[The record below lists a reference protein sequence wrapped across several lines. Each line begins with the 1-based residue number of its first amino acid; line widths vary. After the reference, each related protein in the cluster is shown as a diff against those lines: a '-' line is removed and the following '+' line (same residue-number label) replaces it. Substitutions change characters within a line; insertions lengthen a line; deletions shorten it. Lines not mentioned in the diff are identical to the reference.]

1 MFSPFHNRDIYSYK
15 FFKQPSFSPFISLG
29 CFPFFL
35 CYTSL
40 MKIILST
47 LNSRYTHSAI
57 GLRYIYANLQ
67 EFQKETEIMEFSIN
81 DALQSVAEK
90 LLDTDPDIIGLGV
103 YIWNA
108 TQIHELVHILK
119 KVSPSTLIV
128 LGGPE
133 VTYQPFRVN
142 FDLADYII
150 QGEGDLAF
158 YQLCKAIQQN
168 SASERII
175 RMSIPNLKEI
185 ELPYQYYSEHDIQN
199 RYLYVE
205 VSRGCPFECEFCLS
219 SMDEKVRAFDLDR
232 VLEEFQKLWER
243 GARNFKF
250 VDRTFNLNM
259 KTANRILDFFLEKE
273 PPYFAHF
280 EVIPD
285 HFPSSLREKIQRF
298 PEGALQ
304 LEIGI
309 QTLNLEIADNISRQ
323 LKLQKIKE
331 NISFLEN
338 ETTAHIHLDLIV
350 GLPGESLESFG
361 NNLDELMRLSSC
373 EIQIGILKKLSGT
386 HINRHDIEHGM
397 VYSDIPPYD
406 ILKNNQLSF
415 KDIQIMKRFA
425 RFWDLYYNSGNFKRS
440 LKLLWQNRSVYESFY
455 AFALWIYEQTDSTW
469 KISLPRQGELIFN
482 YLTQVKGL
490 TEEEV
495 AYPMLE
501 DMMKLKGRAIPPY
514 LRAYAKDFTIEA
526 KKGTSGFNKRQQ

>member
-1 MFSPFHNRDIYSYK
+1 
-15 FFKQPSFSPFISLG
+15 
-29 CFPFFL
+29 
-35 CYTSL
+35 

-57 GLRYIYANLQ
+57 GLRYLYANMQELQ
-67 EFQKETEIMEFSIN
+67 KDTEILEFSIN
-81 DALQSVAEK
+81 DALQSIAEK
-90 LLDTDPDIIGLGV
+90 LLDIQPDIIGLGV

-108 TQIHELVHILK
+108 SQIHELIHILK
-119 KVSPSTLIV
+119 KVSPETKIV

-133 VTYQPFRVN
+133 VSYMPFRVN
-142 FDLADYII
+142 FDMADYIV

-158 YQLCKAIQQN
+158 YQLCKDIINDKAH
-168 SASERII
+168 ERII
-175 RMSIPNLKEI
+175 RMSIPDLKKI
-185 ELPYQYYSEHDIQN
+185 ELPYKYYSDHDIQN

-219 SMDEKVRAFDLDR
+219 SMDEKVRAFNLDQ
-232 VLEEFQKLWER
+232 VLEEFEKLWQR

-259 KTANRILDFFLEKE
+259 KTANRILNFFLAKK

-285 HFPSSLREKIQRF
+285 HFPESLREKIKAF
-298 PEGALQ
+298 PHGALQ

-309 QTLNLEIADNISRQ
+309 QTLNLEIANNISRQ
-323 LKLQKIKE
+323 LKLDKIKS
-331 NISFLEN
+331 NIAFLEN
-338 ETTAHIHLDLIV
+338 ETHAHIHLDLIV
-350 GLPGESLESFG
+350 GLPGESLASFG
-361 NNLDELMRLSSC
+361 RNLDELMRLSSC

-425 RFWDLYYNSGNFKRS
+425 RFWDLYYNSGNFKQS
-440 LKLLWQNRSVYESFY
+440 LKLLWQERSVYESFY
-455 AFALWIYEQTDSTW
+455 AFSLWIYQQTDSTW
-469 KISLPRQGELIFN
+469 KISLQRQGKLLFN
-482 YLTQVKGL
+482 YLT
-490 TEEEV
+490 EV
-495 AYPMLE
+495 NKLHKKNVAQPMLY
-501 DMMKLKGRAIPPY
+501 DIMKLKGRAVPIY
-514 LRAYAKDFTIEA
+514 LKEYAKDFTINA
-526 KKGTSGFNKRQQ
+526 KEGSSGFNKRQQ

>member
-1 MFSPFHNRDIYSYK
+1 
-15 FFKQPSFSPFISLG
+15 
-29 CFPFFL
+29 
-35 CYTSL
+35 

-57 GLRYIYANLQ
+57 GLRYLYANMQELQ
-67 EFQKETEIMEFSIN
+67 ESTEILEFSIN

-90 LLDTDPDIIGLGV
+90 LLDTNPDIIGLGV

-108 TQIHELVHILK
+108 SQIHELIHILK
-119 KVSPSTLIV
+119 KVSPHTIII

-133 VTYQPFRVN
+133 VTYEPFRVN
-142 FDLADYII
+142 YDLADYII

-158 YQLCKAIQQN
+158 YGLCKDILH
-168 SASERII
+168 SRESERII
-175 RMSIPNLKEI
+175 RMSIPDLQAI
-185 ELPYQYYSEHDIQN
+185 TLPYRYYSDHDIQN
-199 RYLYVE
+199 RYIYVE
-205 VSRGCPFECEFCLS
+205 ISRGCPFACEFCLS
-219 SMDEKVRAFDLDR
+219 SMDEKVRAFDLDE
-232 VLEEFQKLWER
+232 VLREFETLWER

-259 KTANRILDFFLEKE
+259 KAANKILDFFLEKE

-285 HFPSSLREKIQRF
+285 HFPASLREKIRRF
-298 PEGALQ
+298 PHGALQ

-309 QTLNLEIADNISRQ
+309 QTLNLEIANNISRQ
-323 LKLQKIKE
+323 LKLDKIKE
-331 NISFLEN
+331 NITFLEN

-361 NNLDELMRLSSC
+361 ANLDELIRLSSC

-406 ILKNNQLSF
+406 ILKNKQLSF

-425 RFWDLYYNSGNFKRS
+425 RFWDLTYNSGNFQKS
-440 LKLLWQNRSVYESFY
+440 LPLLWKGESVFENFY
-455 AFALWIYEQTDSTW
+455 AFSLWIYQQTDSTY
-469 KISLPRQGELIFN
+469 KISLPRLGELIFT
-482 YLTQVKGL
+482 YLTQVKNIA
-490 TEEEV
+490 EEET
-495 AYPMLE
+495 ATLMLK
-501 DMMKLKGRAIPPY
+501 DMLKLKGRAIPPY
-514 LRAYAKDFTIEA
+514 LRAYAKNIKVDA
-526 KKGTSGFNKRQQ
+526 KLGSSGFNKRQQ